1 MNKKIYLL
9 LIALL
14 AWSMNSIAQTAEIE
28 SVTAAPGASVTFDLD
43 VASFPS
49 NVGAISL
56 FIGYDPN
63 VLTFTG
69 TTSGTISGYIV
80 NDMTGTSQVGIQWTN
95 PAGQGIDGTLLTLEF
110 TYGVLG
116 GTCDLTFDAGCEFTD
131 ILLNNI
137 ATGYTNG
144 NIGPTAGVATITIGD
159 SLAVTGPVS
168 MDLLGAG
175 FSTSPGV
182 AAITLFVDYDNT
194 VMTYTGFSTT
204 VLPGAFVNDNNGTIG
219 IVWSS
224 LTGVDLNQVFLTL
237 DFNYGGVGSSA
248 LNFTGA
254 CEITYLDFTTEVVS
268 YDNGSVSPL
277 GTSYLLSLPDLT
289 SPPGNPVIFGITAS
303 GYPADVGA
311 IDLFINYNAGCLTYL
326 SASNGTISGFMV
338 NTIAPGQLGITW
350 TNPGGQAI
358 DGTLLSL
365 NFQYLFGNC
374 AVVFGTGSHV
384 DDITLTPFP
393 TTFVD
398 GSIAQ
403 DMGGATA
410 TMPIKTAPAV
420 GQMVEFPILVSN
432 FADDAGAISL
442 YIGFDDA
449 VLTFTG
455 TVDGTIS
462 GYFANYMPASSQIG
476 IQWSTYPGVDIDPNG
491 NDTLLILQFTYIA
504 AGGFCD
510 MTFDMGCEFAKTD
523 LTLIAVGYY
532 NGALI
537 LGTKFDVKAFLEG
550 PFSSGTM
557 TTALT
562 PYLPLAQ
569 PFSGPPWNY
578 AGTETVV
585 AIPANVTDWVLLEIR
600 ETTGGAAT
608 ATPATMVGQRAG
620 FMLNDGTIT
629 DLDGVSEML
638 YNLVITDD
646 AYAVVYH
653 RNHLAIMSASAL
665 IFDNVN
671 NNYPYDFTDALAK
684 AYLNGQKDLG
694 GGFFGMVGGDGDG
707 NGDINLSDVNL
718 VFVPQFGSPP
728 GYWGGDFDMD
738 GDVDLS
744 DLNLI
749 LVVNFG
755 QITKVP

>member
-14 AWSMNSIAQTAEIE
+14 AWSMNSMAQTAEIE
-28 SVTAAPGASVTFDLD
+28 SVTAAPGDPVTFDID

-69 TTSGTISGYIV
+69 TTSGTISGYFV
-80 NDMTGTSQVGIQWTN
+80 NNMTGTSQVGIQWTN
-95 PAGQGIDGTLLTLEF
+95 PTGQGIDGTLLTLEF
-110 TYGVLG
+110 TYGALG

-131 ILLNNI
+131 ITLTNI

-144 NIGPTAGVATITIGD
+144 NIGPNPGVATITIGD
-159 SLAVTGPVS
+159 SLAVVGPVS

-175 FSTSPGV
+175 FSPDV

-194 VMTYTGFSTT
+194 VMTYTGFSSS
-204 VLPGAFVNDNNGTIG
+204 VLPGVYVSDNSGTIG

-224 LTGVDLNQVFLTL
+224 TSGVNLNQVFLTL

-248 LNFTGA
+248 LDFSGA
-254 CEITYLDFTTEVVS
+254 CEITYLNFITEVVS

-289 SPPGNPVIFGITAS
+289 SPPGNPVIFAITAS
-303 GYPADVGA
+303 GYPADVA
-311 IDLFINYNAGCLTYL
+311 AVELFINYDAGCLTYL
-326 SASNGTISGFMV
+326 NASNGTISGFMV
-338 NTIAPGQLGITW
+338 NTIAPGQLGIIW
-350 TNPGGQAI
+350 TNTSGQAI
-358 DGTLLSL
+358 DGTLLTL
-365 NFQYLFGNC
+365 NFQYLSGNC
-374 AVVFGTGSHV
+374 AVAFGTGSHV
-384 DDITLTPFP
+384 DDITLTTFP
-393 TTFVD
+393 TTYVD
-398 GSIAQ
+398 GSITQAT
-403 DMGGATA
+403 GGATA
-410 TMPIKTAPAV
+410 TMPKKVAPAV

-442 YIGFDDA
+442 FIGFDDA

-462 GYFANYMPASSQIG
+462 GYFANYMPASSQVG
-476 IQWSTYPGVDIDPNG
+476 IQWSAYPGVDIDPSG

-504 AGGFCD
+504 AGGYCD
-510 MTFDMGCEFAKTD
+510 LTFDMGCEFAKTD

-537 LGTKFDVKAFLEG
+537 LGTKFDLKAFLEG
-550 PFSSGTM
+550 PFSGGTM
-557 TTALT
+557 STALT
-562 PYLPLAQ
+562 PFMPLAQ
-569 PFSGPPWNY
+569 PYSGTPWNY
-578 AGTETVV
+578 AGTETVT
-585 AIPANVTDWVLLEIR
+585 AIPADVTDWVLIEVR

-608 ATPATMVGQRAG
+608 ATAATMVGQRAG
-620 FMLNDGTIT
+620 FMLDDGTVT
-629 DLDGVSEML
+629 DLDGADKML
-638 YNLVITDD
+638 YNLVISDD
-646 AYAVVYH
+646 VYAVVYH

-665 IFDNVN
+665 TYSFDSGYDV
-671 NNYPYDFTDALAK
+671 YTYDFTDALAK

-707 NGDINLSDVNL
+707 NGDINLSDLTL
-718 VFVPQFGSPP
+718 VFVPQFGSPV

-738 GDVDLS
+738 SDVDLS
-744 DLNLI
+744 DLT
-749 LVVNFG
+749 LVFIVNFG